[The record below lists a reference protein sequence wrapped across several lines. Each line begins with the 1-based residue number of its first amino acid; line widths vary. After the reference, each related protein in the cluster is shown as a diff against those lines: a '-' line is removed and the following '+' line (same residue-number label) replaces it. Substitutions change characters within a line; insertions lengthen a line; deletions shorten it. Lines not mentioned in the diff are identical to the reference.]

1 MTRHALVGYR
11 DWIAESGRT
20 GPGSRSYALAM
31 LNPWKGVSAAI
42 LVTSVACGLIALE
55 IADRG
60 VRRWWALHAFTTDA
74 VAGLVVL
81 LITVLVVDQVVRFQQ
96 VKNRSWATAAQAA
109 ILMAQA
115 TRSAKTVT
123 AFLQAPDDRD
133 AASDEVRTYL
143 TMVLFA
149 APILIDAAIPRRFL
163 EQAQHLGA
171 ELARAFSTNLRDPG
185 VLSAMRARIDSAAA
199 GVRTAAEPLVAVL
212 NTQQLAATGA

>member
-1 MTRHALVGYR
+1 
-11 DWIAESGRT
+11 
-20 GPGSRSYALAM
+20 M

-42 LVTSVACGLIALE
+42 FITGVACGLIALE
-55 IADRG
+55 VTDRA
-60 VRRWWALHAFTTDA
+60 VRRWWAIHAFTTDA

-96 VKNRSWATAAQAA
+96 VKNRSRATAAQAA

-115 TRSAKTVT
+115 SRSARAVS

-133 AASDEVRTYL
+133 AAADELRTYL

-171 ELARAFSTNLRDPG
+171 ELARGFNIDLHDPG
-185 VLSAMRARIDSAAA
+185 AVSATRARIDAA
-199 GVRTAAEPLVAVL
+199 GDGVRDAAKPLVRVL
-212 NTQQLAATGA
+212 NAQQLAAAGG

>member
-1 MTRHALVGYR
+1 MRLDRPRIT
-11 DWIAESGRT
+11 
-20 GPGSRSYALAM
+20 
-31 LNPWKGVSAAI
+31 
-42 LVTSVACGLIALE
+42 
-55 IADRG
+55 DRG
-60 VRRWWALHAFTTDA
+60 VRRWWALHAFTTDT

-96 VKNRSWATAAQAA
+96 VKNRSRATAAQAA

-171 ELARAFSTNLRDPG
+171 ELARAFSTNLHDPG
-185 VLSAMRARIDSAAA
+185 ALSAMRARIDSAAD